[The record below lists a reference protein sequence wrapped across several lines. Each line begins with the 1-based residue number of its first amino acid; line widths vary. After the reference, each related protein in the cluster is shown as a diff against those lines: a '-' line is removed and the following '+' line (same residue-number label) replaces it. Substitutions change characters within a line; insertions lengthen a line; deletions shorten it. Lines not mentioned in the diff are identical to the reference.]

1 MRIVLTADH
10 AGVDL
15 KNELAAWL
23 TEQGHEILDLG
34 TDSQQSVDYPRYGAM
49 LAEALADGR
58 AERGITVCGSGIG
71 VAIAANRNPA
81 CRCAQVA
88 EPLSAAM
95 ARQHN
100 DANAIAIG
108 ARMIGPEMAK
118 ACVAA
123 FLSSDFLGGRHQ
135 RRVDQLAN
143 PSEQRETA

>member
-15 KNELAAWL
+15 KDVLAGWL
-23 TEQGHEILDLG
+23 KEAGHEVLDLG
-34 TDSQQSVDYPRYGAM
+34 TNSHESVDYPCFGAL

-88 EPLSAAM
+88 EPLSATL

-100 DANAIAIG
+100 DANAIALG
-108 ARMIGPEMAK
+108 ARLIGEEMAK
-118 ACVAA
+118 ACVTA
-123 FLSSDFLGGRHQ
+123 FLDSDFLGGRHQ
-135 RRVDQLAN
+135 RRVDQLSHLSQEPA
-143 PSEQRETA
+143 